1 MVAAA
6 SVAPFIEA
14 LTGFEPAYPG
24 REFPFKGTGFSHF
37 PTAPFRIK
45 SQHSYAFGAFDC
57 WLLRFMFNL
66 YHSNYEL
73 AQEDFENNLTKLL
86 ALASNVAYAR

>member
-14 LTGFEPAYPG
+14 LAGFEPAYPG

-37 PTAPFRIK
+37 PTAPLGVK
-45 SQHSYAFGAFDC
+45 SQQSCAFRASDC

-66 YHSNYEL
+66 YHRIFS
-73 AQEDFENNLTKLL
+73 
-86 ALASNVAYAR
+86 